1 MYYVS
6 KVSTIFNCS
15 NVFLQIEESNVQSWR
30 KGCRQVDETKQ
41 KGLFMG
47 CFTANFLQDFTR
59 IKI

>member
-30 KGCRQVDETKQ
+30 KGWRQVDETKQ
-41 KGLFMG
+41 KRLFMG
-47 CFTANFLQDFTR
+47 CFTANFSQDFTR
-59 IKI
+59 IRI

>member
-1 MYYVS
+1 MYPRSLPYLTAL
-6 KVSTIFNCS
+6 KF
-15 NVFLQIEESNVQSWR
+15 FLQIEESNVQSWR